1 MVHGNEQHHRWWE
14 MRSRETCEWG
24 HVTGPL
30 GLFIFASF
38 ENFRVTKC
46 SGCSSKKFKKSF
58 DKVCFKTGN
67 QKHPYFRFDENFEMK
82 GSFLFKHLHK
92 TTSYNS
98 NFVSNHGQHGLGSMD
113 HGSEQ
118 LVRSK
123 PSSIHLKNRRP
134 RSYFSEFIKWF
145 WYFVKLSNVRSDF

>member
-1 MVHGNEQHHRWWE
+1 MVPRNEQHRRWWE

-82 GSFLFKHLHK
+82 GSFLFKHLHN
-92 TTSYNS
+92 TLIFNL
-98 NFVSNHGQHGLGSMD
+98 GQQGLGSIGYETQVGTARPFSSSVQPVRSARPVSM
-113 HGSEQ
+113 SEQ
-118 LVRSK
+118 SVLEL
-123 PSSIHLKNRRP
+123 I
-134 RSYFSEFIKWF
+134 EWF
-145 WYFVKLSNVRSDF
+145 WYFVKLSNVRNDF